1 MLILF
6 AGCSGPGQLYR
17 EETALD
23 QNWGRSVETAKF
35 NQILDPEAGKNLKP
49 VEGLSGVAA
58 GHTVDKYETSFKEK
72 TVQQGVLTT
81 TIGK

>member
-23 QNWGRSVETAKF
+23 QNWGRSVESAKF
-35 NQILDPEAGKNLKP
+35 NQILNPEAGKSLKP
-49 VEGLSGVAA
+49 VEGLSGDAA
-58 GHTVDKYETSFKEK
+58 GYTVDKYENSFKEK
-72 TVQQGVLTT
+72 TVQQVAPMTT
-81 TIGK
+81 TIK

>member
-23 QNWGRSVETAKF
+23 KNWGRSVESAKF
-35 NQILDPEAGKNLKP
+35 NQILNPEAGKDLKP
-49 VEGLSGVAA
+49 VEGLSGDAA
-58 GHTVDKYETSFKEK
+58 GYTVDKYENSFKEK
-72 TVQQGVLTT
+72 TVQQVAPMTT
-81 TIGK
+81 TIK